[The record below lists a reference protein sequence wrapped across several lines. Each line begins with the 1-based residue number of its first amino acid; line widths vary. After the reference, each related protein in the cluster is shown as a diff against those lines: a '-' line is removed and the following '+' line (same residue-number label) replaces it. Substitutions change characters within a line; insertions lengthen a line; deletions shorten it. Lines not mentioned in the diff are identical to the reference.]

1 MRIFGVIVGFIV
13 GFVFLSQANDPYA
26 MQAAGTDY
34 TKPIAAVAAIVVGIY
49 CLRSLAG
56 NTLANFA
63 GFTLLTAGFTVF
75 LGPLVFP
82 TPPAPVPG
90 QVPVAP
96 QPMSPQG
103 RLNMQDFTLT
113 TRRLLA

>member
-1 MRIFGVIVGFIV
+1 MRLFGVIVGFIV
-13 GFVFLSQANDPYA
+13 GFVIVSQANDPYA

-49 CLRSLAG
+49 CLRTLAG

-82 TPPAPVPG
+82 TPPAPFPG

-96 QPMSPQG
+96 QPMGPQG
-103 RLNMQDFTLT
+103 SLGMQDSTPII
-113 TRRLLA
+113 RRLLA